1 MEMKFGKAGFA
12 RRLLEQ
18 NTGLIFGG
26 EQLTSAT
33 EPTERVVMEK
43 SRHEGMILAFRRY
56 RRQSARSP

>member
-12 RRLLEQ
+12 RRLLER

-33 EPTERVVMEK
+33 EPTERVVMDK
-43 SRHEGMILAFRRY
+43 MRHEGMILAFDQCCRRPA
-56 RRQSARSP
+56 RRS